1 MSIFARLKPVGF
13 INGFQGVRPVCSGF
27 CCCWVQVM
35 VSGSSSG
42 GGVYSITR
50 RGRFEGLS
58 DKPELVPGYSSVLA
72 LCESL
77 KSPSE
82 ISLSPAYSLE
92 TASRSASVAFKA
104 MLLVL
109 ESVERDT
116 IVSAVACSV
125 KLSLTNRP
133 LTITNWPPVLGL
145 SAGSYTT
152 FWATSRKVHF
162 LKFSLLKPAG
172 SWLKSN

>member
-1 MSIFARLKPVGF
+1 
-13 INGFQGVRPVCSGF
+13 
-27 CCCWVQVM
+27 M
-35 VSGSSSG
+35 VSKAFDRYAPGSAAAGSRLWYRAVPAAAG
-42 GGVYSITR
+42 GIRSPDGADSR
-50 RGRFEGLS
+50 
-58 DKPELVPGYSSVLA
+58 ELVPGYSSVLA